1 MKRIQFFRESIKN
14 IKEIGTIT
22 RSSKFVCK
30 EMINHVDFAKSKV
43 LVELGAGD
51 GVITKHI
58 LKAMGPNTKLLSFE
72 VNSAFCDVMRAID
85 DDRLIVVEDSA
96 EHLQKHVDELNMGQ
110 PDFIISAIPFV
121 SLPEELS
128 YSIVR
133 NSKKALK
140 MNGKYIQIHYSLLVK
155 KMYKTVFGNVD
166 VNFVP
171 LNIPPA
177 FVLVSE
183 KRDED

>member
-1 MKRIQFFRESIKN
+1 MGTIEFFRQSVKN
-14 IKEIGTIT
+14 LKTIGTLT

-30 EMINHVDFAKSKV
+30 EMISHVDFKTANV
-43 LVELGAGD
+43 IVEMGAGD

-58 LKAMGPNTKLLSFE
+58 LGAMKPDGKLIIFE
-72 VNSAFCDVMRAID
+72 VNPTFCKELRKIKDE
-85 DDRLIVVEDSA
+85 RLIVIEDS
-96 EHLQKHVDELNMGQ
+96 VELIPEYLKKNNLDQ

-121 SLPEELS
+121 AMPDDVS
-128 YSIVR
+128 YKIVQICQET
-133 NSKKALK
+133 LK
-140 MNGKYIQIHYSLLVK
+140 PKGKYIQIHYSLLLK
-155 KMYKTVFGNVD
+155 KMYKKVFGNVD

-183 KRDED
+183 NT

>member
-1 MKRIQFFRESIKN
+1 MKRLEFFKQSMRNLKTV
-14 IKEIGTIT
+14 GTIT

-30 EMINHVDFAKSKV
+30 EMINHVDFKNSKV

-58 LKAMGPNTKLLSFE
+58 LSAMGPNTKLLSFE
-72 VNSAFCDVMRAID
+72 VNHAFCEVMRKIE

-96 EHLQKHVDELNMGQ
+96 EKLQYYIDELGAGQ

-121 SLPEELS
+121 AMPEDLS
-128 YSIVR
+128 YKIVR
-133 NSKKALK
+133 SCEKSLQP
-140 MNGKYIQIHYSLLVK
+140 NGKYIQIHYSLLLK
-155 KMYKTVFGNVD
+155 KMYKSVFGNVD

-183 KRDED
+183 KRA

>member
-1 MKRIQFFRESIKN
+1 MGSIEFFKQSVKN
-14 IKEIGTIT
+14 LKTVGTLT

-30 EMINHVDFAKSKV
+30 EMISHVDFANAKV
-43 LVELGAGD
+43 IIEMGAGD

-58 LKAMGPNTKLLSFE
+58 LGAMRPDAKLLSFE
-72 VNSAFCDVMRAID
+72 VNSAFCEVLREIK

-96 EHLQKHVDELNMGQ
+96 ELIPDYLKKHDLDQ

-121 SLPEELS
+121 AMPDDLS
-128 YSIVR
+128 YKIVEICR
-133 NSKKALK
+133 DNLK
-140 MNGKYIQIHYSLLVK
+140 PGGNYIQIHYSLLLK
-155 KMYKTVFGNVD
+155 KMYNKVFGNVD

-177 FVLVSE
+177 FVLVSS
-183 KRDED
+183 KDK

>member
-1 MKRIQFFRESIKN
+1 MGTIEFFRQSVKN
-14 IKEIGTIT
+14 LKTVGTLT

-30 EMINHVDFAKSKV
+30 EMISHVDFKMANV
-43 LVELGAGD
+43 IIEMGAGD

-58 LKAMGPNTKLLSFE
+58 LGAMKPDAKLIIFE
-72 VNSAFCDVMRAID
+72 VNPTFCKVLREIKDE
-85 DDRLIVVEDSA
+85 RLIVIEDSV
-96 EHLQKHVDELNMGQ
+96 ELIPEYLKKHKLDK

-121 SLPEELS
+121 AMPDDISYKIVQLCQKTLKPE
-128 YSIVR
+128 
-133 NSKKALK
+133 
-140 MNGKYIQIHYSLLVK
+140 GKYIQIHYSLLLK
-155 KMYKTVFGNVD
+155 KMYKKVFGNVD

-183 KRDED
+183 NS